1 CLYSHVSYSMQGDSF
16 LLWLILLAR
25 TQKNMLHFLT
35 SRHSTKGTHVSKIWS
50 FEVWRMGK
58 NALISAMLKFHFGN
72 AVFCSDGQGGTL
84 VSVLFDA
91 STKRMTQIAVK
102 RGRLFGKTVY
112 LPFASVTT

>member
-1 CLYSHVSYSMQGDSF
+1 
-16 LLWLILLAR
+16 
-25 TQKNMLHFLT
+25 
-35 SRHSTKGTHVSKIWS
+35 
-50 FEVWRMGK
+50 MGK

-112 LPFASVTT
+112 LPFASVTTATGDGIWLNCTLAQLATFPESEGPAAENWPILSRVICCRAAIRCCASST